1 MTYKSSVA
9 VTALVA
15 AVAIAGQA
23 SAKERLNFAY
33 GYPNNSAIGLAVDAY
48 AEAVAERPDG
58 EVDVTGSQCRC

>member
-48 AEAVAERPDG
+48 A
-58 EVDVTGSQCRC
+58 